1 MSADPKT
8 VEETRDES
16 NDDVED
22 ELGSI
27 IVDNGT
33 GTIKAGFAGTDAP
46 EVVVNNVLG
55 TPAYNPIL
63 LTGNYKQYFI
73 GKDLDIMRGVAE
85 LDYPMTKGVI
95 DNFDLMETMWRHV
108 FENELKIDIQ
118 GKNVLMTEAPLN
130 PAENRVK
137 MIRSL
142 FEQFNVDGVYIDWS
156 AVLSL
161 YSYGLE
167 TGLVVDS
174 GHSVT
179 YTVPVYKGYALPHA
193 VQRVNIGGNDVTDFM
208 AKLLSSSN
216 EVILDN
222 NEFVSDSSKSIV
234 NGIKH
239 DIAYISTNPEDE
251 EEIYRSGRGDINEYK
266 LPDGKIIQVK
276 GEKFAC
282 TEIMYNPILIGKHF
296 KGIDELIYDSIY
308 KCDINC
314 REQFFGNIV
323 LAGGNTLINGFTPR
337 LENALRN
344 LNGDDTEIKVIAA
357 QERAYSAWIGAAKI
371 ASLSTFDKEW
381 ITKAEYQD
389 EGSRIIQ
396 RKLHSIN

>member
-1 MSADPKT
+1 MSDPKT

-85 LDYPMTKGVI
+85 LDYPMTKGVV

-108 FENELKIDIQ
+108 L
-118 GKNVLMTEAPLN
+118 LMTEAPLN

-161 YSYGLE
+161 YSYG
-167 TGLVVDS
+167 
-174 GHSVT
+174 
-179 YTVPVYKGYALPHA
+179 
-193 VQRVNIGGNDVTDFM
+193 
-208 AKLLSSSN
+208 
-216 EVILDN
+216 
-222 NEFVSDSSKSIV
+222 
-234 NGIKH
+234 
-239 DIAYISTNPEDE
+239 
-251 EEIYRSGRGDINEYK
+251 
-266 LPDGKIIQVK
+266 
-276 GEKFAC
+276 
-282 TEIMYNPILIGKHF
+282 
-296 KGIDELIYDSIY
+296 
-308 KCDINC
+308 
-314 REQFFGNIV
+314 
-323 LAGGNTLINGFTPR
+323 
-337 LENALRN
+337 
-344 LNGDDTEIKVIAA
+344 
-357 QERAYSAWIGAAKI
+357 
-371 ASLSTFDKEW
+371 
-381 ITKAEYQD
+381 
-389 EGSRIIQ
+389 
-396 RKLHSIN
+396 